1 VKEPSRDA
9 ARGLGLVLLST
20 LAFGV
25 LPILGKAAYA
35 AGVRVLPFL
44 TWRYLVAALLFT
56 LLLGR
61 RPLPWRTRLRLWAIG
76 FVFVFNSVAYFLA
89 LARTSASTVSLLLFC
104 YPVIVALLAA
114 AVGLER
120 LTLRS
125 LLAAVGAFAGCAL
138 TAAGGGGVV
147 LAGAGAGAAL
157 ALFAAFVY
165 ASYVVLVSRFARDAS
180 APVLAQ
186 HLTQTSVVVCGAF
199 ALATGGLDVPL
210 TARAWLPVLAAGAL
224 STVVAFFAF
233 LAGMALLGPT
243 RASVVSSFE
252 VVVTLVLAFALLGE
266 RLDALQWTGAAL
278 ILGAV
283 LGQSVGALRRVP
295 SPPAGPAGR
304 LALRDPDPR

>member
-1 VKEPSRDA
+1 VTEPSRDA

-20 LAFGV
+20 VAFGV

-44 TWRYLVAALLFT
+44 AWRYLVAALLFT

-61 RPLPWRTRLRLWAIG
+61 RPLPWRARLRLWAIG
-76 FVFVFNSVAYFLA
+76 LVFVFNSVAYFLA
-89 LARTSASTVSLLLFC
+89 LARASASTVSLLLFS

-114 AVGLER
+114 AAGLER
-120 LTLRS
+120 LTLRN
-125 LLAAVGAFAGCAL
+125 LLAAVAAFAGCAL
-138 TAAGGGGVV
+138 TAAGGGGIL
-147 LAGAGAGAAL
+147 LAGTGAAL
-157 ALFAAFVY
+157 ALLAAVVY

-186 HLTQTSVVVCGAF
+186 HLAQTSLVVCGGL
-199 ALATGGLDVPL
+199 ALATGGLGVPL
-210 TARAWLPVLAAGAL
+210 TVRAWLPVLGAGAL

-278 ILGAV
+278 IMGAV
-283 LGQSVGALRRVP
+283 LGPSVGALRRVP
-295 SPPAGPAGR
+295 SPPAGAAER
-304 LALRDPDPR
+304 LAVGDPDPR

>member
-1 VKEPSRDA
+1 MKEPSRDA

-125 LLAAVGAFAGCAL
+125 EAMSH
-138 TAAGGGGVV
+138 THI
-147 LAGAGAGAAL
+147 
-157 ALFAAFVY
+157 
-165 ASYVVLVSRFARDAS
+165 S
-180 APVLAQ
+180 AMK
-186 HLTQTSVVVCGAF
+186 
-199 ALATGGLDVPL
+199 
-210 TARAWLPVLAAGAL
+210 RACRILI
-224 STVVAFFAF
+224 
-233 LAGMALLGPT
+233 
-243 RASVVSSFE
+243 RVVSPS
-252 VVVTLVLAFALLGE
+252 TLKKSA
-266 RLDALQWTGAAL
+266 R
-278 ILGAV
+278 
-283 LGQSVGALRRVP
+283 S
-295 SPPAGPAGR
+295 
-304 LALRDPDPR
+304 